1 MKRKEIIAEYFYNQI
16 NHMEDEVHELQRRI
30 RTRNVGVEDSYEL
43 QYALVRLELM
53 KQVRNDISVFLRI
66 ENNVIK

>member
-1 MKRKEIIAEYFYNQI
+1 MKRKEIVAEYFYNQI
-16 NHMEDEVHELQRRI
+16 NFMENEVQELQRRI
-30 RTRNVGVEDSYEL
+30 RTRHVGVEDSYEL